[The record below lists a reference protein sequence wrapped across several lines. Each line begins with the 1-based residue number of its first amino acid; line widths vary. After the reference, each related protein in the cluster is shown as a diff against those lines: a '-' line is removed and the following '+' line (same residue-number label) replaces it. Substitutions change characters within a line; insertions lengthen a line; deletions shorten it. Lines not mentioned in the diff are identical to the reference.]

1 MRKMKVRPIKSNM
14 TEVKKTIDFLGAP
27 VEYTFLVSYETPVA
41 VSITDDY
48 VGVKTLITET
58 KYSVTTSRHITQWLD
73 TIEMPSGQSKIENV
87 PQEEIERLF
96 DL

>member
-1 MRKMKVRPIKSNM
+1 MKVKPIRTNM
-14 TEVKKTIDFLGAP
+14 TEVKKKINFLGAP

-41 VSITDDY
+41 VNIIDDY

-73 TIEMPSGQSKIENV
+73 TIEMPSGLSEIESV